1 MLPQIEVPPHQ
12 ITTFVRM
19 VLSILNEYARN
30 WTSEGAVPLETITSV
45 DNSVTEATRTGA
57 NSYMRQQ
64 GLPSIAARVATGTL
78 QIPEAFSEYDT
89 AVQADISA
97 AFHQTGLSNAT
108 IDSTYHTQTPGPS
121 SYRVTDLD
129 ISASQQ
135 NTMVG
140 VQELVFLHATLMSDQ
155 QDEFPEEM
163 ATFSSLNYSSLNRG
177 EQGGQ
182 DPFPFDGLAEEN

>member
-30 WTSEGAVPLETITSV
+30 WTSEGEIPLASMINV
-45 DNSVTEATRTGA
+45 DNSATGA
-57 NSYMRQQ
+57 TPTSTNTYMRQQ
-64 GLPSIAARVATGTL
+64 GLPSIAARVATRTL
-78 QIPEAFSEYDT
+78 RIPEAFSDFNS

-97 AFHQTGLSNAT
+97 AFHQTGLGNVT
-108 IDSTYHTQTPGPS
+108 IDSTYHTQTPGPG
-121 SYRVTDLD
+121 SYGVPGLELST
-129 ISASQQ
+129 SQQ
-135 NTMVG
+135 NTAAEM
-140 VQELVFLHATLMSDQ
+140 QESVFLQATLMSDHQ
-155 QDEFPEEM
+155 GEFPEEM
-163 ATFSSLNYSSLNRG
+163 ATFSSLNYSNLNRG